1 MTELK
6 LLQCRVDGRYDI
18 EDCLGR
24 GSYAEIYIARDRA
37 ATDERFRM
45 VVIKALNV
53 LLQGYQDVDLE
64 RTLIQNF
71 QNEAVALDRVRHPHT
86 ISRLGHGTAIDLT
99 GTAFHYIVLEYLGG
113 GDLAQLC
120 RKEPLKLDR
129 ALFYLEQL
137 CAGLAH
143 AHACGVIHR
152 DIKPQNLLLTADH
165 ETLKIADFGVAKIEA
180 AEGAITRVGTNI
192 YAAPEHNPLVQT
204 AALDTGALLGAQTQL
219 TPAAD
224 IYSLAKTAYA
234 MICGVPPRAFA
245 HHPITT
251 LPAPMSAEPWAQSLL
266 RVLERATQ
274 TRPGDRYQRVQEFW
288 EELSDASLPATQPLN
303 IAGVGRRISSDLSLE
318 AEVITAPPPRPRF
331 ETSRELQHPTIAG
344 NGVARP
350 KIVVPIAG
358 QPTVFANPV
367 PVTATQGFAAPQQV
381 GRVTVP
387 VARNGHQVS
396 RAAEARVAT
405 KARRRGRDFVVGLAL
420 VLCFAGLLVATGAY
434 VRSWIRRRATPPP
447 ITTTTGI
454 VGREAVTTIDTNL
467 RAGPNS
473 KTDKVGLA
481 ELGSRVKVLS
491 VSSNNN
497 WCEVQIV
504 QHSRLKEDST
514 SSDHGWV
521 NRDLLKFD

>member
-37 ATDERFRM
+37 ATDERFRS

-53 LLQGYQDVDLE
+53 LLQGYQDPELE

-71 QNEAVALDRVRHPHT
+71 QNEAIALDRVRHPNI

-113 GDLAQLC
+113 GDLALLC
-120 RKEPLKLDR
+120 RREPLKLDR
-129 ALFYLEQL
+129 ALFYLQQI

-152 DIKPQNLLLTADH
+152 DIKPQNLLLTADC

-180 AEGAITRVGTNI
+180 GEGAITRVGTNI

-204 AALDTGALLGAQTQL
+204 AALDSGSLPGVQAQL

-224 IYSLAKTAYA
+224 IYSLAKTAYT

-245 HHPITT
+245 HHAITA

-274 TRPGDRYQRVQEFW
+274 ARPGDRYQRVQDFW
-288 EELSDASLPATQPLN
+288 DELSDASLPATQPLN
-303 IAGVGRRISSDLSLE
+303 TAQSRRHISSDLSLE
-318 AEVITAPPPRPRF
+318 AEVITAAPPPRPRF
-331 ETSRELQHPTIAG
+331 ETSRELQHEFAG
-344 NGVARP
+344 NGAARP

-358 QPTVFANPV
+358 PSTM
-367 PVTATQGFAAPQQV
+367 TAAQGFAAPQQV
-381 GRVTVP
+381 GRLAVP
-387 VARNGHQVS
+387 VSPNGQVARAS
-396 RAAEARVAT
+396 VAG
-405 KARRRGRDFVVGLAL
+405 KAVKPRRRSRDFVVGLVL
-420 VLCFAGLLVATGAY
+420 VLCFAGLLVATGTY
-434 VRSWIRRRATPPP
+434 VRHLIKAR
-447 ITTTTGI
+447 TTDQSTATGI
-454 VGREAVTTIDTNL
+454 VGHDALTTTDLNL
-467 RAGPNS
+467 RDGPNV
-473 KTDKVGLA
+473 TNNQIGLA
-481 ELGSRVKVLS
+481 EGGSRVRVLN
-491 VSSNNN
+491 VNNN
-497 WCEVQIV
+497 WCEVQVV
-504 QHSRLKEDST
+504 QHSRPKDDPNSA
-514 SSDHGWV
+514 DRGWV
-521 NRDLLKFD
+521 NKKFLKFD